1 MSQKSDKIEK
11 KKFSDIFNGHFYF
24 FNEQFKTINWYL
36 KSWTRSRLRQRKLSG
51 NRRRGRNCQTYR
63 QIPAHFPLGRP
74 GWIKQTVLD
83 FIHGYAVAVSSN
95 SIPDLL
101 YDCTMRRG
109 FMHSVCNVTNARSS
123 RQRKRNGET
132 RQETSRRE
140 EKEKEDGRK
149 RKGRTWDEN
158 SRNSWFGD
166 QLTNRLTCR
175 VTTSIENYLTGTRC
189 LVTVELRRN
198 EIVVR
203 RCSGE
208 YARYVRVPW
217 RASLHRANFQWKT
230 AIMVGRVIYRAP
242 GIFVPTGSFL
252 RGRKIIHVATP
263 MFSRYILTIYIYM
276 YK

>member
-1 MSQKSDKIEK
+1 MEKRGKKRADERKRK
-11 KKFSDIFNGHFYF
+11 KK
-24 FNEQFKTINWYL
+24 
-36 KSWTRSRLRQRKLSG
+36 
-51 NRRRGRNCQTYR
+51 
-63 QIPAHFPLGRP
+63 
-74 GWIKQTVLD
+74 
-83 FIHGYAVAVSSN
+83 
-95 SIPDLL
+95 
-101 YDCTMRRG
+101 M
-109 FMHSVCNVTNARSS
+109 
-123 RQRKRNGET
+123 
-132 RQETSRRE
+132 
-140 EKEKEDGRK
+140 EKEK

-158 SRNSWFGD
+158 SRNSWFSD

-198 EIVVR
+198 EIAVR

-208 YARYVRVPW
+208 YARYARVPW

-252 RGRKIIHVATP
+252 HGRKIIHVATP
-263 MFSRYILTIYIYM
+263 MFFRYILTIYIYM